1 MPALKADISLNTADI
16 SLNLAK
22 INDLSKKIIPALEAD
37 ISLNIFKI
45 NDLSNNRIKNIESDI
60 SQDKADISENTTAI
74 QDIETDISNNKYYI
88 RHLHTYVCVCV
99 CERERARDR
108 REEREIEEKRE
119 KRERERESARENMCI
134 YVSYMYKYVHTH
146 THTANFRVHELRVLP
161 SAGKAAV
168 VEIDVSLL
176 EGAQLALFFVLFDG
190 VQRLLG
196 RDFELQHQKRAGQ
209 AAWRGGQRSQ
219 KAREEGERAR

>member
-1 MPALKADISLNTADI
+1 M
-16 SLNLAK
+16 
-22 INDLSKKIIPALEAD
+22 
-37 ISLNIFKI
+37 
-45 NDLSNNRIKNIESDI
+45 
-60 SQDKADISENTTAI
+60 
-74 QDIETDISNNKYYI
+74 
-88 RHLHTYVCVCV
+88 YVCVYV
-99 CERERARDR
+99 RERARDR
-108 REEREIEEKRE
+108 REEREIEKKRE
-119 KRERERESARENMCI
+119 KRERERESAQENICI
-134 YVSYMYKYVHTH
+134 YVSYMYKYVNTHTH

-176 EGAQLALFFVLFDG
+176 EGAQLALFFILFDR